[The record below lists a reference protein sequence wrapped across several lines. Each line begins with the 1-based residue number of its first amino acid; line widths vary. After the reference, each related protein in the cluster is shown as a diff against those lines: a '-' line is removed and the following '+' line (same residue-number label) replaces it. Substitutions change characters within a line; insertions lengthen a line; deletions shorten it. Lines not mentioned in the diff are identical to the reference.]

1 MFPMK
6 LHVAQDDMES
16 FVILVLYYS
25 LRYVKHNAFNI
36 KDIMLRVFDDGN
48 VGPDGY
54 SRGGKGKRALF
65 LLREDI
71 SKNFHFTNNKPLT
84 QWIDYAI
91 DSVGEWQTYV
101 NPPPSRFGRLHEA
114 TPMDQLQLRNHQQ
127 LIDAWTD
134 VLAMPDWPPKDK
146 TADQCP
152 KTSEGSTVTSKR
164 NNPNHD
170 GEEDENEDVPKR
182 KKSRTNIVPPS
193 SRTLRS
199 RSSGKR
205 RLHC

>member
-6 LHVAQDDMES
+6 LHVAQDDTES
-16 FVILVLYYS
+16 FVILVLYYG
-25 LRYVKHNAFNI
+25 LRYLKHNVFDL

-54 SRGGKGKRALF
+54 SRGGQGKESLF
-65 LLREDI
+65 LRRRHIDTD
-71 SKNFHFTNNKPLT
+71 FHFTENEPLT
-84 QWIDYAI
+84 RWIHYAI
-91 DSVGEWQTYV
+91 DSVGEWQTYL
-101 NPPPSRFGRLHEA
+101 NPPPSRFGRRQEA

-127 LIDAWTD
+127 LIDVWND

-152 KTSEGSTVTSKR
+152 KTSAGSTVTSKR
-164 NNPNHD
+164 GNSNHD
-170 GEEDENEDVPKR
+170 GEDDEDEDVPKR

-199 RSSGKR
+199 QSSSKR
-205 RLHC
+205 RA